1 MSPRVVLMLSLVV
14 EPFSIHYGDENGMRF
29 LCSNALEEGIA

>member
-1 MSPRVVLMLSLVV
+1 MSPRVVLILRLVA

-29 LCSNALEEGIA
+29 LCFKASEEGTA